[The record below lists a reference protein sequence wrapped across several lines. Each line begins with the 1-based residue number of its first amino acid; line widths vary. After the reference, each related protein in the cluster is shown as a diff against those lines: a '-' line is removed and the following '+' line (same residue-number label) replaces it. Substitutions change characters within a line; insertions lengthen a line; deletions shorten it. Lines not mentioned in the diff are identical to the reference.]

1 MIEPKRFLDAKG
13 APDEITYLLRV
24 ARREAPPQG
33 LRSSTWQA
41 LVAKSAVTGVAV
53 GAAGAATTK
62 GTAMAASVASGSSAT
77 VSAHGI
83 VSKGLLMLA
92 LKSVSVCGGVGVC
105 AWAMHDALTET
116 QHSEASA
123 ATTVGAASRAA
134 ASRAPG
140 YVRDRAP
147 EIRKVTE
154 SHEAQRLEEDAQRS
168 TPASPQL
175 ETTKLEIGKASQQAS
190 PARVPSDV
198 ANERA
203 LARTDASSVRALART
218 DASSVRAQ
226 FEAQRVTEIRHMLRR
241 GNGSGALQAL
251 AELDQQASVYLLVQE
266 REALRIDAHLLL
278 GHEGEA
284 RRLAQ
289 RFRQR
294 YPKSPLATRWN
305 K

>member
-203 LARTDASSVRALART
+203 LARTDASSVRA
-218 DASSVRAQ
+218 Q